1 MNNKLNKLIAEAT
14 EQVLNEISFEKGAA
28 AYKKASDIAY
38 NSASPREKSY
48 RSGQAERLR
57 RHLIDKYNKMYG
69 SDVVKDGE
77 GNVIDKSSHTLK
89 DIGYT
94 PSVNYAVVDTDTTDN
109 EGGNEHVYYTKYNDS
124 DIRTTYGSPRGFNDT
139 HVRQGV
145 SKRAQRGEKE
155 IEDILGKFKRNESK
169 VMNHANTIKLTESDL
184 HNIIK
189 ESVKNVLL
197 SEGMQWLGDFTQE
210 NVGSLKEMLEKQNG
224 GSFNLN
230 GIDFTIQPTQRGY
243 HASSGTDWGYD
254 ALRVYDALR
263 GCWQYSFHKNRGGWQ
278 N

>member
-14 EQVLNEISFEKGAA
+14 EQVLNEISFEKAAA
-28 AYKKASDIAY
+28 AYKKASDMAY
-38 NSASPREKSY
+38 TTSSPREKSY
-48 RSGQAERLR
+48 RTGQAERLR
-57 RHLIDKYNKMYG
+57 RHLIDKYNKTYG
-69 SDVVKDGE
+69 SDVVRDDN
-77 GNVIDKSSHTLK
+77 GNEVDKSKHVLTNLA
-89 DIGYT
+89 YN
-94 PSVNYAVVDTDTTDN
+94 PSSNYATVDTQTFDKY
-109 EGGNEHVYYTKYNDS
+109 GGRENAYYTKFDNS
-124 DIRTTYGSPRGFNDT
+124 SMGTNNGVYGGFADT
-139 HVRQGV
+139 DVRQGV
-145 SKRAQRGEKE
+145 SKRAQMGEKE

-169 VMNHANTIKLTESDL
+169 TIKHANTVKLTESDL

>member
-1 MNNKLNKLIAEAT
+1 MMKNNKLNQIIAEAT

-28 AYKKASDIAY
+28 AYKKASDMAY
-38 NSASPREKSY
+38 NATSPSEKNF
-48 RSGQAERLR
+48 RTGQAERLR
-57 RHLIDKYNKMYG
+57 QHLIDKYNKRYG
-69 SDVVKDGE
+69 AYGVKDDSSDVRD
-77 GNVIDKSSHTLK
+77 NSSHVLK
-89 DIGYT
+89 DIGYNPKT
-94 PSVNYAVVDTDTTDN
+94 SHASAETLTTDSLGGRGFVHYDKYTGGDTTN
-109 EGGNEHVYYTKYNDS
+109 YPSYFGGFGPLDVH
-124 DIRTTYGSPRGFNDT
+124 PR
-139 HVRQGV
+139 V
-145 SKRAQRGEKE
+145 SKLAQRGEHE
-155 IEDILGKFKRNESK
+155 IENVLSKLKRES
-169 VMNHANTIKLTESDL
+169 VSTVKLTESDL